1 VFAQA
6 NYREQF
12 FEIKQGETVS
22 MAIQVG
28 WDVDIVLKGCD

>member
-1 VFAQA
+1 VFAQS

-22 MAIQVG
+22 LANQVG
-28 WDVDIVLKGCD
+28 WDDGVVLKGCD